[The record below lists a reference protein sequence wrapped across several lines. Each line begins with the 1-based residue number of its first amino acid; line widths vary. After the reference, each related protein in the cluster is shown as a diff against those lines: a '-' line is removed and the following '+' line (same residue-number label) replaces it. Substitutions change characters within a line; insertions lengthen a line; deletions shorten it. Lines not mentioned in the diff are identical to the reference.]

1 MRKKQIKPI
10 SISEIRKFKSKTHR
24 QTVRFLYITQPTPV
38 VDTSAYLEYNKTD
51 YEMGERNGII

>member
-1 MRKKQIKPI
+1 MHKKQINPI
-10 SISEIRKFKSKTHR
+10 SISEIRKFKSKTHG

-51 YEMGERNGII
+51 YEMG